1 MQQGFI
7 EGYRFF
13 LTNLI
18 PREFLSEKRRRG
30 IDNALGAGRRDDMV
44 REAYLAMEE
53 LAETGIFIRRG
64 LKKTSDSAVLEY
76 RRKNQNRGITLE
88 MTLDEYESIPRLQ
101 EEETGRD
108 RLTDIITYIMSELS
122 LDGRSLLLADKISNM
137 MNITAR
143 VNPTSKGHLVLDS
156 GLAIEAYSEE
166 IRQDDFYSIISRR
179 LYRRSLE
186 ENTTYTTSDPGMI
199 GESYFRPGEDVKS
212 VTLIPLVAH
221 FGKIGILEIHDTG
234 SERVKPGNLRDYSLI
249 AQGLIRLMSN
259 NYQLEKMVSVDRLTQ
274 VNNRNYYE
282 THVPL
287 EIERASRE
295 RKPLGFLIIDIDHFK
310 NFNDRYGHDV
320 GDIVL
325 KGVAQTIRNHLRKID
340 LFIRYGGEEFV
351 AVLPGAGKEAAMRT
365 AERIREVIEKTDF
378 RGNRGQRLNVTVS
391 IGGSIFPVDA
401 ADQGELFRTAD
412 ESLMKAKKSGRNRII
427 FHQDEND

>member
-18 PREFLSEKRRRG
+18 PREFLSEKRRIG
-30 IDNALGAGRRDDMV
+30 VDNALSTGRRADMV
-44 REAYLAMEE
+44 REAYLSMEE
-53 LAETGIFIRRG
+53 LSETGVFLRRG
-64 LKKTSDSAVLEY
+64 LRETEDAAVLEY
-76 RRKNQNRGITLE
+76 RRRDQNRGITLE
-88 MTLDEYESIPRLQ
+88 MTLDEYKSIPHLKGDERS
-101 EEETGRD
+101 RD
-108 RLTDIITYIMSELS
+108 RLTDIITDIMSELS
-122 LDGRSLLLADKISNM
+122 LNGRSMHIADKISNM
-137 MNITAR
+137 LMITTR
-143 VNPTSKGHLVLDS
+143 VNPDSEAYLVLDRD
-156 GLAIEAYSEE
+156 LTIDARSEE
-166 IRQDDFYSIISRR
+166 VHQDDFYSIISRR

-186 ENTTYTTSDPGMI
+186 ENSACTTSDRGI
-199 GESYFRPGEDVKS
+199 IEESYFKPGEDVKS

-221 FGKIGILEIHDTG
+221 FGRIGILEIHDRG
-234 SERVKPGNLRDYSLI
+234 SERVESGVIRDYSLI

-295 RKPLGFLIIDIDHFK
+295 RKPLGFLVIDIDHFK
-310 NFNDRYGHDV
+310 EFNDRYGHDV

-325 KGVAQTIRNHLRKID
+325 KEVARTIRNHLRKID

-351 AVLPGAGKEAAMRT
+351 AVLPGAGKEAALRT
-365 AERIREVIEKTDF
+365 AERIREVIESTEVK
-378 RGNRGQRLNVTVS
+378 GNRGERLNVTVS

-401 ADQGELFRTAD
+401 ADQEELFRAAD
-412 ESLMKAKKSGRNRII
+412 KSLMKAKRSGRNRII
-427 FHQDEND
+427 FYQDEED